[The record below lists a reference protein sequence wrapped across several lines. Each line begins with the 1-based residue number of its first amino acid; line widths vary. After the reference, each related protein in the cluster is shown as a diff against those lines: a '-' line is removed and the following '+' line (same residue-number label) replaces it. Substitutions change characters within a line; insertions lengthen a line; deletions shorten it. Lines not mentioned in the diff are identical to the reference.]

1 MILRS
6 SHFACAHLRRHVPAE
21 AAGVASRPLLFHMAF
36 MKPRLA
42 IPRLRS
48 RQRALLRMY
57 RTVADFTY
65 DLEIWME
72 AAGSLR
78 YVSPSC
84 LRMTG
89 YLAQDA
95 RRDRDFFARIIVP
108 DDFPQWRRAMD
119 CGHRKDIA
127 AMDFRIRRLDGSQI
141 WLSQETTRVFD
152 PRGRFQGW
160 RLSLRDVTER
170 VQVRMF
176 LDQARQ
182 NLEERVRERTA
193 ELELSRERYR
203 ALSGYLQDRIEK
215 ERAHISREIHDVLG
229 QDMTAMNMGLHRLE
243 RSFQDTGDARLA
255 QVAELRLLVA
265 GTLETV
271 RRISRELRPPM
282 LDELGFAEAVAW
294 QIRTFAQ
301 ASGLRVDQHIEG
313 IDLPAALA
321 TSMYRV
327 LQECLT
333 NAARHSGGNRLHVS
347 VQTVKGELVMRVA
360 DNGRGI
366 TKAEADASGS
376 LGLLGMRERVRL
388 AGGTLRVSRLSKGG
402 TEVVVRVPLTGENGS
417 CAS

>member
-1 MILRS
+1 
-6 SHFACAHLRRHVPAE
+6 
-21 AAGVASRPLLFHMAF
+21 MAY

-48 RQRALLRMY
+48 RQRALLHMY

>member
-1 MILRS
+1 MT
-6 SHFACAHLRRHVPAE
+6 
-21 AAGVASRPLLFHMAF
+21 
-36 MKPRLA
+36 
-42 IPRLRS
+42 PRLRS

-72 AAGSLR
+72 PGGSLR

-89 YLAQDA
+89 YAAGEALRDA
-95 RRDRDFFARIIVP
+95 DFFARVIAP
-108 DDFPQWRRAMD
+108 EDFVTWRRAMD
-119 CGHRKDIA
+119 GGRHEDVA
-127 AMDFRIRRLDGSQI
+127 AMDVRILRRDGSRI

-160 RLSLRDVTER
+160 RLSLRDVTES
-170 VQVRMF
+170 VQTRLW

-193 ELELSRERYR
+193 ELEQSRGRYR

-243 RSFQDTGDARLA
+243 RSFQDSGDERRE

-282 LDELGFAEAVAW
+282 LDELGFVEAVAW

-301 ASGLRVDQHIEG
+301 ASGLRVDQQIGALPE
-313 IDLPAALA
+313 LPADLA

-333 NAARHSGGNRLHVS
+333 NAARHSGCSRLHVS
-347 VQTVKGELVMRVA
+347 VQAADGELVMRVA

-366 TKAEADASGS
+366 TPDQAESSAS

-388 AGGTLRVSRLSKGG
+388 AGGKLKVSRLPKGG
-402 TEVVVRVPLTGENGS
+402 TEVAVRVPLTGENGS